1 MRRPWSLLPALVL
14 AATAVGPAGAAS
26 AATPVGGSGGAPT
39 TVPIRADP
47 AEPLQVTITSLS
59 PSAIP
64 ARGRLRVR
72 GTVTNLSDERWR
84 AINVHAFVDDTPIT
98 SSAELEEARAVPAEA
113 DVGSRITTPGT
124 FDAVGSL
131 RPGQTVSFSLALQR
145 SDLPVSQ
152 PGVYWFGVHALGNTD
167 AARDGV
173 ADGRARTFL
182 PLVPRA
188 DARPRV
194 RTALVLPLRRPVRH
208 APDGRIRSVSRWA
221 DDLAPGGRLR
231 SLVDFGA
238 AAGRHPVTWLVDPAV
253 PDAVARLVA
262 GNPPRSLADTV
273 PAEEQPEDDEASDPA
288 TPSGDP
294 ESEPPEDEAA
304 EPGDGPPDP
313 AADFGSAWLERLR
326 GALAGDHVLTLPYGD
341 PDLAAVAAADPGFY
355 DLALRR
361 AGTQLARWRLTTSP
375 AVGGPERFLPA
386 DTLPLLGGR
395 ETVLLSER
403 AVAATP
409 PQASVRVDGTRVL
422 LAAADPALG
431 GPGPE
436 PALTEIALRQRILAE
451 AAVRLLFHDRTPLV
465 MALPTAW
472 RSAQPATFWS
482 GLDVPWLR
490 LTDTDGLR
498 GGAKLPA
505 DRLQV
510 PVEQEL
516 TRLDPENFDAAA
528 QLIAAGDTLDQ
539 ILPRNDGVAGL
550 VLDQALTSVSYAER
564 ERALEA
570 RSQTL
575 RAVEWIN
582 RRLSQIRIRA
592 PRGVTLSSPSGSF
605 AATVSNRLDHPVRVS
620 IDPISQGEVTV
631 SPPPV
636 LELAAGGRQ
645 TVLLDATTSRPG
657 VHYVRLVVT
666 DETGTPLGAAQ
677 RVPIRS
683 AQVSDVIWLILG
695 TGVGLLFV
703 AIAVRVVR
711 RIRSERA

>member
-14 AATAVGPAGAAS
+14 AATATGAAGGS
-26 AATPVGGSGGAPT
+26 SVAAPVGDAGGTPMAARPLAEPT
-39 TVPIRADP
+39 
-47 AEPLQVTITSLS
+47 EPLQVTITSLT
-59 PSAIP
+59 PSTIP
-64 ARGRLRVR
+64 ERGRVRVR
-72 GTVTNLSDERWR
+72 GSVTNLSEERWR

-98 SSAELEEARAVPAEA
+98 SSAELAEARAVPPDA

-131 RPGQTVSFSLALQR
+131 RPGQTVGFSLELAR
-145 SDLPVSQ
+145 DDLPVTEA
-152 PGVYWFGVHALGNTD
+152 GVYWFGVHALGNTD

-182 PLVPRA
+182 PLVPGA
-188 DARPRV
+188 EARPPV

-208 APDGRIRSVSRWA
+208 APDGRIRSVAGWA
-221 DDLAPGGRLR
+221 EDLAPGGRLR

-238 AAGRHPVTWLVDPAV
+238 AAGPRPVTWLVDPAV

-262 GNPPRSLADTV
+262 GNAPRSLADTV
-273 PAEEQPEDDEASDPA
+273 PVGDQPEEEADGETASADPG
-288 TPSGDP
+288 T
-294 ESEPPEDEAA
+294 ETTEDE
-304 EPGDGPPDP
+304 PDSSDP
-313 AADFGSAWLERLR
+313 AADFGAAWLERLR
-326 GALAGDHVLTLPYGD
+326 GALAGSHVLTLPYGD
-341 PDLAAVAAADPGFY
+341 PDLAAIAAAEPEFY
-355 DLALRR
+355 DFATRR
-361 AGTQLARWRLTTSP
+361 AGTQLARWSLTTSP
-375 AVGGPERFLPA
+375 AVGAPDGFLPA
-386 DTLPLLGGR
+386 EVLPLLRGR
-395 ETVLLSER
+395 ETMLLDER
-403 AVAATP
+403 AVAADP
-409 PQASVRVDGTRVL
+409 PQANLRVDGTRVL

-465 MALPTAW
+465 VAVPTAW
-472 RSAQPATFWS
+472 RSEQPAAFWS

-490 LTDTDGLR
+490 LTDTDGLP
-498 GGAKLPA
+498 GGERVPA
-505 DRLQV
+505 DRLEV

-516 TRLDPENFDAAA
+516 TRLDPENLDAAA
-528 QLIAAGDTLDQ
+528 RLIAAGRTLDQ
-539 ILPRNDGVAGL
+539 VLPRNDGVAGL
-550 VLDQALTSVSYAER
+550 VLDQALTSVSNAER
-564 ERALEA
+564 TRALES
-570 RSQTL
+570 RSETL
-575 RAVEWIN
+575 RAVEWIQ

-592 PRGVTLSSPSGSF
+592 PHGVTLSSAAGSF
-605 AATVSNRLDHPVRVS
+605 AATVTNRLDHPVRVA
-620 IDPISQGEVTV
+620 IDPVSQGEVTV
-631 SPPPV
+631 APPPV

-703 AIAVRVVR
+703 AITVRVVR
-711 RIRSERA
+711 RIRSERP